1 MLVDVQTEMLVAA
14 RQRLARA
21 ANVWYGAADACALP
35 IRTGQ
40 SDAVFLATM
49 LGEVPDKDLC
59 IEEVRR
65 IRRPGNRHRRPLD
78 DLQGAENI
86 ATGRPPG
93 AGATP
98 GRSTLMLASCSKA
111 GPSPTPQRRL
121 QIRRFARL
129 MASHSRRLASF
140 GNRVWT
146 TAASG
151 PLLVLCAMAG
161 LMLGGASRALSRLCR
176 RV

>member
-49 LGEVPDKDLC
+49 LGEVPGKDLC

-65 IRRPGNRHRRPLD
+65 IRPRPGRP
-78 DLQGAENI
+78 
-86 ATGRPPG
+86 RPPN
-93 AGATP
+93 AGF
-98 GRSTLMLASCSKA
+98 R
-111 GPSPTPQRRL
+111 
-121 QIRRFARL
+121 
-129 MASHSRRLASF
+129 
-140 GNRVWT
+140 
-146 TAASG
+146 
-151 PLLVLCAMAG
+151 
-161 LMLGGASRALSRLCR
+161 
-176 RV
+176 